1 MFYVSRKFHC
11 NRFVVFQTKCEQYWP
26 NLTEEA
32 KYGRVNVMTYDEVSF
47 AGIVQRKFRLTSN
60 EVKFIEKQN
69 ELSFIFWRLCMNMN
83 INLFNEN
90 LATVCSTT
98 GPILSCHVFV
108 CISDF
113 VFHDF
118 YFSILYFWWRQLTAG
133 RDLKFPTLR
142 DNCDERFC
150 PRCATAI
157 HTVDMDRTPYPMA
170 RLTKGRSSTK
180 LSPPTISVPLH
191 LKLLLHF
198 QHTVFNVFPGADS

>member
-83 INLFNEN
+83 INLFNDN
-90 LATVCSTT
+90 LATVGSTT
-98 GPILSCHVFV
+98 GPILSCQVFV

-113 VFHDF
+113 VFRDF
-118 YFSILYFWWRQLTAG
+118 YFSILYF
-133 RDLKFPTLR
+133 
-142 DNCDERFC
+142 C
-150 PRCATAI
+150 PWCAAAI
-157 HTVDMDRTPYPMA
+157 HTVDVDRTPYPMA
-170 RLTKGRSSTK
+170 RLTKGCCSTK

-191 LKLLLHF
+191 LTLLLHF